1 MPKLTV
7 KNSLFILLV
16 CILVFIGSFGSALYM
31 AQENMER
38 TCNETAERDLD
49 IVLGSFDLELS
60 RAQQSL
66 ETFTASVF
74 EGGARIPAKEE
85 IYRQMELFI
94 NSNPYL
100 SGIVAGFEDSV
111 FPEYAGKNG
120 FTPLIRHQGDSLV
133 RYQVGEVRDVRKVND
148 WYMVPKEH
156 DIKVWS
162 RPFLSEEGDLI
173 SCYSIPLHD
182 KDKNIIGIVAVDLSM
197 SRIIDLIGHVK
208 PTPDATVTMMLTTDL
223 TYMIHPNQAYIMQKS
238 MTDAYRELGISISS
252 ELVQNIKDR
261 NRGQELLSWGAHSSY
276 VYYAPVEK
284 ARCAAMIDVPQQTV
298 MAPLKDI
305 FNRMLICVGAG
316 LLVLIVFLVSRT
328 KF

>member
-7 KNSLFILLV
+7 KNSLFILLI
-16 CILVFIGSFGSALYM
+16 CILVFCGSFGSALYLS
-31 AQENMER
+31 QKDLEQQ
-38 TCNETAERDLD
+38 CNEKAERDQD

-66 ETFTASVF
+66 ATFTAAVF
-74 EGGARIPAKEE
+74 ENGARIPAKEE
-85 IYRQMELFI
+85 IYRQMELFLE
-94 NSNPYL
+94 NNPFL
-100 SGIVAGFEDSV
+100 SGIVAGFEDPI
-111 FPEYAGKNG
+111 FPEYADKNG
-120 FTPLIRHQGDSLV
+120 FIPLIRHQGDSLV

-148 WYMVPKEH
+148 WYTVAKEH

-197 SRIIDLIGHVK
+197 SRIIELIGKIK

-223 TYMIHPNQAYIMQKS
+223 TYMIHPNQSYIMKKS

-252 ELVQNIKDR
+252 DLVQNIKDR
-261 NRGQELLSWGAHSSY
+261 KQGKELLSWGAHSSY

-284 ARCAAMIDVPQQTV
+284 ARCAVMIDIPQQTV

-305 FNRMLICVGAG
+305 FYRMLICVGVG
-316 LLVLIVFLVSRT
+316 LVVLIGFLISRT